1 MQNKTDC
8 SANFLP
14 PELPKEGAFA
24 PPPVPENSVA
34 CNPFVGNSLP
44 SAPNKSNKRV
54 KALAIIIPST
64 AIVLVAAI
72 IVTVCLK
79 NKNSNS
85 RYGYSYSSSYYS
97 GYYPNSYGYSFYSY
111 GSETGS
117 SSGYN
122 SNNQYDDGNGHC
134 AIGGDTGTESY
145 GYEESYIDTTTQYE
159 STYRE
164 SSSYKSS
171 GTAKSSSKKVLPYS
185 SDAIP
190 KNLSVGDSLTFG
202 NSSWL
207 VLERQGNKAFICRF
221 VIGNSYGD
229 GSYYNKLGGAT
240 TWETCSLR
248 KYLNSDFYN
257 SFTMPERKRILTTK
271 VVSDDNPDWDTDGGN
286 DTEDKIYILSET
298 EVKKYY
304 SLVSELRDRYV
315 HYHNTGLRTPGK
327 SNDKIAYFSYE
338 YTKDDGSYSFN
349 NEGWNVNSSWSFMCC
364 MWIKTD

>member
-24 PPPVPENSVA
+24 PPPAPENSVA
-34 CNPFVGNSLP
+34 CNPFVDNSLP

-122 SNNQYDDGNGHC
+122 SNIQYDDGNGHC

-207 VLERQGNKAFICRF
+207 VLEKQGNKAFICRVF
-221 VIGNSYGD
+221 SQSYE
-229 GSYYNKLGGAT
+229 SYNKPGGAT

-257 SFTMPERKRILTTK
+257 WFTLPERKRILTTK
-271 VVSDDNPDWDTDGGN
+271 VVSDDNPDWGTDGGN
-286 DTEDKIYILSET
+286 DSEDKIYILSET

-304 SLVSELRDRYV
+304 SLVSEYLGNYNSV
-315 HYHNTGLRTPGK
+315 GLRTPGK
-327 SNDKIAYFSYE
+327 SNNRIASFHYD
-338 YTKDDGSYSFN
+338 YTKDDGSYSFH
-349 NEGWNVNSSWSFMCC
+349 NEGWDVNSSLSFMCC

>member
-85 RYGYSYSSSYYS
+85 SYGYSYSSSYYS

-122 SNNQYDDGNGHC
+122 SNNTQYDDGNGHC

-171 GTAKSSSKKVLPYS
+171 STAKSSSKKVLPYS

-207 VLERQGNKAFICRF
+207 VLEKQGNKAFICRF
-221 VIGNSYGD
+221 VIGNSYRD
-229 GSYYNKLGGAT
+229 GSYYNKSGGAT

-257 SFTMPERKRILTTK
+257 SFTLPERKRILTTK
-271 VVSDDNPDWDTDGGN
+271 VVSDDNPDWGTDGGN

-304 SLVSELRDRYV
+304 SLVSENLYSYRSV
-315 HYHNTGLRTPGK
+315 GLRTPGK
-327 SNDKIAYFSYE
+327 SNDKIVRAWC
-338 YTKDDGSYSFN
+338 DSFD
-349 NEGWNVNSSWSFMCC
+349 NEGGNANDYRDYIYC

>member
-34 CNPFVGNSLP
+34 CNPFVGNHLP
-44 SAPNKSNKRV
+44 SMPNKSNKRI
-54 KALAIIIPST
+54 KALTIILPSM
-64 AIVLVAAI
+64 AIVLVIAI
-72 IVTVCLK
+72 VVTVCLK
-79 NKNSNS
+79 NSNS
-85 RYGYSYSSSYYS
+85 SYGYSYSSSYYS

-122 SNNQYDDGNGHC
+122 SNNNQYDDGNGHC

-171 GTAKSSSKKVLPYS
+171 STAKSSSKKVLPYS

-207 VLERQGNKAFICRF
+207 VLEKQGNKAFICGLFEERA
-221 VIGNSYGD
+221 YWD
-229 GSYYNKLGGAT
+229 GSYYNKPGGAT
-240 TWETCSLR
+240 TWATCSLR

-257 SFTMPERKRILTTK
+257 SFTLPERKRILTTK
-271 VVSDDNPDWDTDGGN
+271 VASDENPDWGTDGGN

-304 SLVSELRDRYV
+304 SLVSEICGY
-315 HYHNTGLRTPGK
+315 YGNIGLRTPGK
-327 SNDKIAYFSYE
+327 SNDKIAYIFYE
-338 YTKDDGSYSFN
+338 SINKFYSFN
-349 NEGWNVNSSWSFMCC
+349 NEGRNVYGCESFIYC